1 MRELTADDPRRIGG
15 YLLLRRLGEGRSGV
29 VYLARSLGGDP
40 VALKVIRPAYASDP
54 AFRARFEA
62 DVATA
67 RHVRARRLVTVAAAD
82 TAGGTVWAAYPYVA
96 GPTLTEAVAAH
107 GPLPPRTVA
116 ALGALLA
123 EALHAVHL
131 GGLTHRD
138 LRPGHV
144 QLTLDGPRLTG
155 FGGSGTRIGPPG
167 YLSPEQAVGGPASL
181 GPPSDVFAL
190 GCLLTLAATGRG
202 PFGDGTPRE
211 LLRRAAYEPADLAD
225 VPRGLLEVVQA
236 CLHKDPRPRPSA
248 ADLRRE
254 LAAPTGAGWLPG
266 RLAREVAAR
275 YAAPLPRPAS
285 HEPFA
290 AGEPP
295 DGGFPRLPTGSS
307 GDHHP
312 AERLPAD
319 HLPNESLSP
328 GSLLNDRPPVGQPP
342 GGALP
347 LGASAVP
354 GPPDP
359 ADRPPAG
366 EASPGRRR
374 TLRLLGGAGA
384 LAAVGWGAG
393 LLIRH
398 QRADGPSAAAGA
410 TTYTIGLH
418 ADLSGEHASFGNG
431 QQRGLNMAVDELNRM
446 GNLPFTLAVR
456 TLDDAGD
463 GELAAGVARELADD
477 PRVVAVIGPTH
488 EEVLPA
494 VAEIYGE
501 AELPLLALSV
511 SSLVD
516 RETCPTLLHARP
528 STALAGL
535 AVGDFLLGRGAAR
548 VALLDDLSAGDYSGQ
563 TTRVVNGTMDRER
576 FELYPRQL
584 DAEQVDF
591 TALADELLADE
602 VDAVVWCGYADGA
615 GRLARAL
622 RDAGFDGVGLATE
635 RAIGAPYFRHTGQP
649 PDDWFFLATYTDPR
663 RDPRARDFGRAHRER
678 FGWDPDPYAAEGY
691 DAARMLV
698 GAMRSAVER
707 NDTLNRADLFARL
720 RASQYRGVAR
730 DLAFDSVGDY
740 AGGGPLAYLYQAH
753 LGELRFQGALS
764 H

>member
-1 MRELTADDPRRIGG
+1 MRELTPADPRRIGG

-29 VYLARSLGGDP
+29 VYLARSLGGEP

-107 GPLPPRTVA
+107 GPLPPRTVG

-123 EALHAVHL
+123 ESLNAVHQ

-167 YLSPEQAVGGPASL
+167 YLSPEQAVGGPDSL

-236 CLHKDPRPRPSA
+236 CLHKDPHPRPSA
-248 ADLRRE
+248 ADLCRE
-254 LAAPTGAGWLPG
+254 LAAPVGAGWLPG

-290 AGEPP
+290 ACEAP
-295 DGGFPRLPTGSS
+295 DNGFPRLPIAPS
-307 GDHHP
+307 DERVP
-312 AERLPAD
+312 AEQLPD
-319 HLPNESLSP
+319 
-328 GSLLNDRPPVGQPP
+328 
-342 GGALP
+342 GAGE
-347 LGASAVP
+347 LGASAV
-354 GPPDP
+354 GVSGLSDP
-359 ADRPPAG
+359 APPPAG
-366 EASPGRRR
+366 DAGQGRRR

-384 LAAVGWGAG
+384 LAAFGWGAG
-393 LLIRH
+393 LLIRN
-398 QRADGPSAAAGA
+398 QTAPETRPAAH
-410 TTYTIGLH
+410 TVTYTIGLH

-431 QQRGLNMAVDELNRM
+431 QQRGLNMAIDELNRM
-446 GNLPFTLAVR
+446 GNLPFALAVR

-463 GELAAGVARELADD
+463 RELAAGVARQLADD
-477 PRVVAVIGPTH
+477 PQVMAVIGPTH

-511 SSLVD
+511 SDLVD

-535 AVGDFLLGRGAAR
+535 AVGDFLSGRAAAR
-548 VALLDDLSAGDYSGQ
+548 VAVLDDLSAGEYSGQ

-576 FELYPRQL
+576 FEVYPREL
-584 DAEQVDF
+584 HAEQTDF
-591 TALADELLADE
+591 TALATELLADG
-602 VDAVVWCGYADGA
+602 VDAVVWCGFAEGA
-615 GRLARAL
+615 GQLARAL
-622 RDAGFDGVGLATE
+622 RDAGFDGLGLATE
-635 RAIGAPYFRHTGQP
+635 RAIGPQYFRHTGQP

-698 GAMRSAVER
+698 GAMRGTVER
-707 NDTLNRADLFARL
+707 NDTLGRTELFARL